1 MSARDPRFE
10 VVRSDAGHF
19 ARFIASNGKE
29 VWRTSEVYTKRRHA
43 FRAIELITGNKVH
56 PYQDGYEVES
66 AASGAWL
73 LVEVRDVDE
82 RGDA

>member
-43 FRAIELITGNKVH
+43 FRAIRLITGYEVR
-56 PYQDGYEVES
+56 PYRDGYEVES
-66 AASGAWL
+66 TASAEFL
-73 LVEVRDVDE
+73 LLEVRILDE
-82 RGDA
+82 RTTP